1 MRQGPWGYNGKEEQ
15 QDSSD
20 AQSHTS
26 REAES
31 CLSERERER
40 MPGSQQQRHSLTVNV
55 LMIKLLYYIDVFS
68 V

>member
-31 CLSERERER
+31 CLSEREREDASITAAA
-40 MPGSQQQRHSLTVNV
+40 SQSDSECLN
-55 LMIKLLYYIDVFS
+55 D
-68 V
+68 